1 MDIEENIRLFQQY
14 QKSNKLEKASE
25 IADEIAKELKADD
38 KRVLCANHI
47 LEFYLFEYYFKTRD
61 YEAVRYPVH
70 QMYHSLAK
78 KYMERMHFDKAY
90 EKLVKAAEWNA
101 VDMDIY
107 WEKTECLKQ
116 LGELKKLKETTKEL
130 HKFIYTR
137 ADIAHFYRNIGYYY
151 VEKKEPEKA
160 MVLYTYSNMFS
171 HSKTADSEL
180 NFSETALERECPEYT
195 VDKIQKE
202 IRKLKLPDG
211 ISETTLT
218 IILRAGQLE
227 LEQGDKTSGV
237 ECMELLYQVTGDEH
251 IRKIIEAES

>member
-1 MDIEENIRLFQQY
+1 
-14 QKSNKLEKASE
+14 
-25 IADEIAKELKADD
+25 
-38 KRVLCANHI
+38 
-47 LEFYLFEYYFKTRD
+47 
-61 YEAVRYPVH
+61 
-70 QMYHSLAK
+70 
-78 KYMERMHFDKAY
+78 
-90 EKLVKAAEWNA
+90 
-101 VDMDIY
+101 
-107 WEKTECLKQ
+107 
-116 LGELKKLKETTKEL
+116 
-130 HKFIYTR
+130 
-137 ADIAHFYRNIGYYY
+137 
-151 VEKKEPEKA
+151 

-180 NFSETALERECPEYT
+180 NFLETALERECPEYT

-227 LEQGDKTSGV
+227 LEQGDRTSGV

>member
-25 IADEIAKELKADD
+25 IADEIAKELKAGD

-61 YEAVRYPVH
+61 Y
-70 QMYHSLAK
+70 SLAK

-180 NFSETALERECPEYT
+180 NFLETALERECPEYT